1 MDPSVEIV
9 PFSNDRFG
17 QLRTLTIDGDPWFV
31 ASDVAKALGY
41 RMASDMTRVLFSDEK
56 GTQIVRTPGGDQTV
70 NAINEPGFYHAVMQ
84 RRSSCVKDDAAR
96 ANVESFQRWVTHDV
110 LPSIRRHGGYLT
122 PEKVEEAILNPDT
135 IIRLAQSLKDE
146 RARAAALEESVH
158 VLADENDALVSEV
171 HDMLP
176 KVSIAE
182 KLIECEGTY
191 TVTEAARLLRQVDGS
206 MSRRRLFERL
216 RGDGMIEQRG
226 NAATAKAVE
235 RGYLV
240 NTCPSYTAP
249 DGTRMIRAPYALVT
263 PKGLAWASSRYCVP
277 QRQLALAAE
286 EVA

>member
-1 MDPSVEIV
+1 MDPSVAIV
-9 PFSNDRFG
+9 PFSDDRFG
-17 QLRTLTIDGDPWFV
+17 QLRVFTDNGDTWFV
-31 ASDVAKALGY
+31 AADACKGLDHTNVSVAISRLDDDEKAKFNLGLPGGLTNCVNFPGLLSLILSSRKPEAKAY
-41 RMASDMTRVLFSDEK
+41 K
-56 GTQIVRTPGGDQTV
+56 
-70 NAINEPGFYHAVMQ
+70 
-84 RRSSCVKDDAAR
+84 
-96 ANVESFQRWVTHDV
+96 RWVTHEV
-110 LPSIRRHGGYLT
+110 LPAIHRHGGYLT

-158 VLADENDALVSEV
+158 ALADENDALASEV

>member
-1 MDPSVEIV
+1 MDPSVAIV
-9 PFSNDRFG
+9 SFSDDRFG
-17 QLRTLTIDGDPWFV
+17 QLRTLTIDGDPWFI
-31 ASDVAKALGY
+31 ARDVCDALGLGNVGQATS
-41 RMASDMTRVLFSDEK
+41 RLDDDERCSVTLND
-56 GTQIVRTPGGDQTV
+56 GTPGNPIKTAV
-70 NAINEPGFYHAVMQ
+70 NEPGLYSLVL
-84 RRSSCVKDDAAR
+84 SSRKAEAR
-96 ANVESFQRWVTHDV
+96 AFKRWVTHDV

-158 VLADENDALVSEV
+158 ALADENDALVSEV

-277 QRQLALAAE
+277 QR
-286 EVA
+286 

>member
-1 MDPSVEIV
+1 MDPSVAIV
-9 PFSNDRFG
+9 PFSDNRFG

-31 ASDVAKALGY
+31 AKDICDVLGIATNHLREDGRGLDDDEVMNLPNWEIGGKAPLII
-41 RMASDMTRVLFSDEK
+41 SES
-56 GTQIVRTPGGDQTV
+56 
-70 NAINEPGFYHAVMQ
+70 GFYKLVM
-84 RRSSCVKDDAAR
+84 RSRKPEAKD
-96 ANVESFQRWVTHDV
+96 FQRWVTHDV

-158 VLADENDALVSEV
+158 ALADENDALVSEV